1 MEHLPSAPGVA
12 LQVIMLLTLFMFQHK
27 HLKWGVRQPRQFN
40 HNIFFWYVS
49 PSSLCCA
56 MTVKGQQVRMFSLIL
71 IHPNSSCFSVPFKD
85 HLLEQTSFG
94 LSCRMRRNTPS
105 SLQTKHDLQQQRW
118 VSKWQGFGSNQNN
131 DETSAQVKCS
141 GKMERRG
148 ALWAGSAEFES
159 QLCHLAACASY
170 LI

>member
-1 MEHLPSAPGVA
+1 MIDAIFQRAALADNQLLAQHSVSHVLGVWPQDCGKMEHLPSAPGVA

-105 SLQTKHDLQQQRW
+105 SLQTKHDL
-118 VSKWQGFGSNQNN
+118 
-131 DETSAQVKCS
+131 
-141 GKMERRG
+141 
-148 ALWAGSAEFES
+148 
-159 QLCHLAACASY
+159 
-170 LI
+170 